1 MWQPWRK
8 RLSDV
13 LRSDAVRKGI
23 AAAVS
28 AYAKKHIA
36 DSVGRG
42 PNGETVALAALQTV
56 ASEYWTTK
64 KPPKGEKASA
74 TRQRLMIVKRKKKDG
89 SVELVEQMKTEYK
102 VSGVSYRKGG
112 KPLRDT
118 GNLLRSI
125 GAKAEQTGP
134 ARLSI
139 VMSGAIYGIYHE
151 KGFST
156 SGPNF
161 IPLTRKAKKNHAT
174 GANPYTEGLQ
184 AGKDYTVR
192 YWGVTV
198 PARPFLVPT
207 SKEFSE
213 IAKTIKIGIALSL
226 KGKLK

>member
-36 DSVGRG
+36 DSQGRG
-42 PNGETVALAALQTV
+42 PNGETVALAALKPM
-56 ASEYWTTK
+56 SGEFWTTK
-64 KPPKGEKASA
+64 KPRKGEVATT
-74 TRQRLMIVKRKKKDG
+74 TRQVLKAISRKKKDG
-89 SVELVEQMKTEYK
+89 SVVVSTVMVTEYK
-102 VSGVSYRKGG
+102 MSGQSYRNGG
-112 KPLRDT
+112 QPLRDT

-156 SGPNF
+156 DGPNF
-161 IPLTRKAKKNHAT
+161 IPLTRKGKKNHAT
-174 GANPYTEGLQ
+174 GRNPYTEELSP
-184 AGKDYTVR
+184 GKDFVMA
-192 YWGVTV
+192 WGGVTV